1 MLLLVLPVQPSTA
14 ARYASKALA
23 AHVGMLQ
30 SESLVVQ
37 YQRQFVEAELQRLQ
51 ATTSSL
57 RQQQHQLQ
65 QQQQQQEEEERPD
78 VQHRQQQPTR
88 VHQSTR
94 STHLPAIPATVS
106 FQGSLQQHVHV
117 SESSHMLLENSR
129 CLCTRHNH
137 LRLLSAKIS
146 MC

>member
-23 AHVGMLQ
+23 AHVGMMQ

-65 QQQQQQEEEERPD
+65 QQQQQQQEEEERPD

-94 STHLPAIPATVS
+94 STHLPATPATVS

-117 SESSHMLLENSR
+117 FESSHMLLEGFPLPLYPS
-129 CLCTRHNH
+129 
-137 LRLLSAKIS
+137 
-146 MC
+146 